1 MAVMGYDPRA
11 DRGANPFLRGDNTLK
26 LAEAVGIGT
35 TDLSRIDVRGLSVK
49 DALFPYGPGAIGT
62 QV

>member
-11 DRGANPFLRGDNTLK
+11 DRGTNPFLRGDNTLK
-26 LAEAVGIGT
+26 LCEAQGIGT
-35 TDLSRIDVRGLSVK
+35 TDLSRIETAGLSIK
-49 DALFPYGPGAIGT
+49 DARFDYGPGAIGK